1 MIGIST
7 EDDEQLE
14 PSPERGPA
22 LASSDPSPPPHPL
35 THTNVPGILAHHTQ
49 KYGHGRF
56 SNKDSKVELLVLT
69 PSAVC
74 PLLLVIPFQKKSYW
88 C

>member
-22 LASSDPSPPPHPL
+22 LASSDPSPPPHPH

-49 KYGHGRF
+49 KDGHGRF